1 MSDNYAESENG
12 APIATRKAV
21 IDIRNVSK
29 TFRGKAGSVEA
40 LKDVSLSVEEGD
52 VYGIIGFSGAGKS
65 TLLRLVNQ
73 LESPDSGSVS
83 VDGRELT
90 ELRSKDL
97 RAVRR
102 DIGMVFQ
109 QFNLL
114 ERKSVYHNVAMPLIL
129 AGARK
134 SDIKE
139 RVEEVLRIV
148 ELEDKRNTYVSQLSG
163 GQKQRVGIARA
174 LATSPKIMLCD
185 EATSAL
191 DPKTTESI
199 LALLKKI
206 NREIGVTILLIT
218 HQMQVIQR
226 VCNKVAVMESGR
238 IVEQGSVLELFS
250 APRQEITQEFVR
262 TVIND
267 RIPSSIL
274 NLLETDE
281 RHYSVQRLRFIGET
295 ARKPVLSTIS
305 RIPDLEV
312 NVLGATVEELQETIL
327 CLYLIQLIGADHAIA
342 QAEALI
348 DDAGVLREKVDA

>member
-1 MSDNYAESENG
+1 MAEETC
-12 APIATRKAV
+12 PI

-29 TFRGKAGSVEA
+29 TFRGTSGSVEA
-40 LKDVSLSVEEGD
+40 LKDVSLKVGEGD
-52 VYGIIGFSGAGKS
+52 IFGIIGFSGAGKS
-65 TLLRLVNQ
+65 TLIRLVNQ

-90 ELRSKDL
+90 TLASKELRG
-97 RAVRR
+97 VRR

-114 ERKSVYHNVAMPLIL
+114 ERKSVHHNVAMPLVL
-129 AGARK
+129 AGAPKAAIR
-134 SDIKE
+134 E

-174 LATSPKIMLCD
+174 LATSPKILLCD

-199 LALLKKI
+199 LTLLKKI
-206 NREIGVTILLIT
+206 NRDMGVTILLIT

-226 VCNKVAVMESGR
+226 ICNKVAVMEAGR
-238 IVEQGSVLELFS
+238 IVEQGGVLELFS
-250 APRQEITQEFVR
+250 EPRQPITQEFVR
-262 TVIND
+262 SVIND
-267 RIPSSIL
+267 RIPSSIMT
-274 NLLETDE
+274 LLETDE
-281 RHYSVQRLRFIGET
+281 RHYRVEKLRFIGET

-312 NVLGATVEELQETIL
+312 NILGATVEEMQETIL
-327 CLYLIQLIGADHAIA
+327 CLYIVQLIGRDRAVEE
-342 QAEALI
+342 AESVI
-348 DDAGVLREKVDA
+348 DEAGVLREKVEL

>member
-1 MSDNYAESENG
+1 MAEETG
-12 APIATRKAV
+12 PI

-29 TFRGKAGSVEA
+29 TFRGTSGSVEA
-40 LKDVSLSVEEGD
+40 LKDVSLKVGEGD
-52 VYGIIGFSGAGKS
+52 IFGIIGFSGAGKS
-65 TLLRLVNQ
+65 TLIRLVNQ

-90 ELRSKDL
+90 TLASKELRG
-97 RAVRR
+97 VRR

-114 ERKSVYHNVAMPLIL
+114 ERKSVHHNVAMPLVL
-129 AGARK
+129 AGAPKAAIR
-134 SDIKE
+134 E

-174 LATSPKIMLCD
+174 LATSPKILLCD

-199 LALLKKI
+199 LTLLKKI
-206 NREIGVTILLIT
+206 NRDMGVTILLIT

-226 VCNKVAVMESGR
+226 ICNKVAVMEAGR
-238 IVEQGSVLELFS
+238 IVEQGGVLELFS
-250 APRQEITQEFVR
+250 EPRQPITQEFVR
-262 TVIND
+262 SVIND
-267 RIPSSIL
+267 RIPSSIMT
-274 NLLETDE
+274 LLETDE
-281 RHYSVQRLRFIGET
+281 RHYRVEKLRFIGET

-312 NVLGATVEELQETIL
+312 NILGATVKEMQETIL
-327 CLYLIQLIGADHAIA
+327 CLYIVQLIGRDRAVEE
-342 QAEALI
+342 AESVI
-348 DDAGVLREKVDA
+348 DEAGVLREKVEL